1 MDLQTRIR
9 VNKVVSKTNSEII
22 NTSIASNSAGYD
34 RNEGDN
40 IKVYIR
46 IRPPL
51 KHVQDGINDTV
62 CLEATT
68 NNSVTIFTKPEPKQ
82 FSYDFVAN
90 METTQEEVFTTV
102 GKGIIEAFVNGFN
115 GTIFAYGQTGS
126 GKTFTM
132 MGPPGD
138 DGIDTFTHEM
148 RGVIPRCFEYMF
160 SLINREQEKIGDR
173 VEFLATCSF
182 LEIYNEQVYDLISP
196 STAGLQLREN
206 IKKGVFVDS
215 LAERDVC
222 SAKDAY
228 RVLESGW
235 LNRRVASTS
244 MNRESSRSH
253 AVFTVSLSSKRR
265 VGGMANIKVAKLHLV
280 DLAGSER
287 QKDTNTQDLR
297 LKEAGS
303 INKSLSALGN
313 VIMALVDITHGK
325 TRHVHYRDSKLTF
338 MLRDS
343 LGGNAKTYI
352 IANIHPSSRYFGETL
367 STLNF
372 ACRAK
377 MIKNK
382 AIVNE
387 DVTGNVMEL
396 QAEIRKLKEM
406 LSQSRSY
413 GPSVTSL
420 SVCNVENNTSAG
432 DLDDTVHWKEMMLN
446 AIARSEQSEQEKSAL
461 QMKVLDLEELCR
473 KKEMFAQSQKMI
485 IKFRND
491 TISKLKSASILD
503 KDSEVIAL
511 KDEIKLLHST
521 IDNHPEVKRLA
532 VENLEL
538 RAELKRLKSLDPS
551 NGDVM
556 KSMAEKHRY
565 TLQLERQLRD
575 SLQAKSP
582 NNLEKSSAQQSIDA
596 LNNEIE
602 KLKLELTQVQAKLDT
617 SKIELEKNR
626 QNLQQKCAEL
636 VCLSESFRK
645 KELDL
650 KSDLVAA
657 RKCNS
662 DLERALETLQLK
674 TAVER
679 STMNNLHM
687 QTIKT
692 LSSPNKL
699 VTPQGTPKKAKLFND
714 LYTKVSTPSLNKT
727 IGNDQKES
735 FQPEK
740 KKTKYFEEE
749 KYVNDPDRFIQDEPH
764 PKFVDEDDSF
774 DELSKNEFNPFW
786 NLADETQDEEV
797 EYMEAIQK
805 EIKHLQDLYNQS
817 SQALHTEQAAKIIL
831 NEAKFK
837 LEHKVNELEQLLEH
851 ERNQWNEKE
860 KDYTIQLLSIKEKYN
875 ELQEAFTMLT
885 SDAENYKSQ
894 LLEAQ
899 KLLNNLKDEK
909 CEEASKASRKYA
921 VVESKCVK
929 LEIDLLNLRTEMD
942 ATAEENNNLQ
952 AGFEN
957 CKEELEFYRHKN
969 FELEQVV
976 EEYKKKLKEE
986 EDKLQVALEKLN
998 NEMEMEMKMKLS
1010 QEDKHAELMR
1020 SVETINAL
1028 QEELNVAAKK
1038 LDDQNQLLE
1047 KMQAD
1052 LEKSRS
1058 EVIAQKW
1065 MNMADKEAINNF
1077 MKTVQELQTTI
1088 IDKESRISSL
1098 TLELED
1104 IKQQHDLLQIS
1115 FEKKKVKI
1123 TKLTETLQCESSK
1136 LAKEKEER
1144 EKDALT
1150 FNEDVSNLR
1159 DQLDNCFLIIAEKN
1173 KELKVLEENHEL
1185 LKEDLNKKT
1194 IALDHEIHNKK
1205 SSVLEVVNTDTLTEM
1220 LSESLEASKQEDLK
1234 EIERLRKQLME
1245 YEVIQSGQEA
1255 LEGQIKFL
1263 ETELEDLEKEK
1274 MNQKQKEKLLEDEI
1288 SSYRECMEREKA
1300 LAKEA
1305 LFKRDQAI
1313 NEKHAISNELAECK
1327 MNMFNIQEDLDAVLE
1342 ELEKTKS
1349 LEEKYFNEKIAYQ
1362 SKLEIIEEE
1371 KKRIAKEIELLQ
1383 KENDA
1388 VKVEN
1393 AKLAGHHNHSQRI
1406 KVLMDLKNEIKD
1418 LKENNDY
1425 LRQEL
1430 ISWKQRYELK

>member
-1 MDLQTRIR
+1 MDLQTRVR

-51 KHVQDGINDTV
+51 KHVQDGINDAV
-62 CLEATT
+62 CLEVTT

-90 METTQEEVFTTV
+90 TETTQEEVFTTV

-372 ACRAK
+372 ACGAK

-420 SVCNVENNTSAG
+420 SVCNVENNTTAVNS
-432 DLDDTVHWKEMMLN
+432 DDTVHWKEMMLN
-446 AIARSEQSEQEKSAL
+446 AIALSEQSEQEKSAL

-511 KDEIKLLHST
+511 RDEIKLLHST

-551 NGDVM
+551 NGDVI
-556 KSMAEKHRY
+556 KNMAEKHRY
-565 TLQLERQLRD
+565 TLQLERQLRE
-575 SLQAKSP
+575 SLQAKSL
-582 NNLEKSSAQQSIDA
+582 NLEKSSAQQNIDA

-679 STMNNLHM
+679 STMNSLHM

-699 VTPQGTPKKAKLFND
+699 VTPQGTPKKAKLFNN
-714 LYTKVSTPSLNKT
+714 LYTKESTPSLNQT

-740 KKTKYFEEE
+740 KKKKYFEEE

-774 DELSKNEFNPFW
+774 DELSKNEFNPFL

-817 SQALHTEQAAKIIL
+817 SQALHTEQASKIIL

-851 ERNQWNEKE
+851 ERNKCNEKE

-875 ELQEAFTMLT
+875 EMQEAFTMLT

-894 LLEAQ
+894 LLETQ

-969 FELEQVV
+969 LELEQVV

-1028 QEELNVAAKK
+1028 REELNIAANK

-1047 KMQAD
+1047 RMQGD

-1058 EVIAQKW
+1058 EVVAQKW

-1088 IDKESRISSL
+1088 IDKESQTSSL

-1104 IKQQHDLLQIS
+1104 IKQQHDLLQSS
-1115 FEKKKVKI
+1115 FKKKKVKI
-1123 TKLTETLQCESSK
+1123 TKLTEALQCESSK

-1144 EKDALT
+1144 EKD
-1150 FNEDVSNLR
+1150 
-1159 DQLDNCFLIIAEKN
+1159 
-1173 KELKVLEENHEL
+1173 ENHEL

-1194 IALDHEIHNKK
+1194 IALDHETHNKK

-1288 SSYRECMEREKA
+1288 SSYRECMEREKE

-1313 NEKHAISNELAECK
+1313 NEKHAISNELAEYK

-1418 LKENNDY
+1418 LKEDNDY